1 VTLLRFNLGELD
13 IVKNEAGRTNIFSMG
28 VNLPPP
34 QKIGK
39 AGQMPNVNFEK
50 QTGFK
55 FDSIDVLN
63 VSVGTANFIDLKDQ
77 QQNRTQKIDMQNVV
91 VKNVK
96 SMGDL
101 SGLVLS
107 WRCAAGIFSI
117 RWWIRRR
124 SAPSGN
130 NCIAFCIF
138 GGAFFSNFMACI
150 GILSNQPRASW

>member
-1 VTLLRFNLGELD
+1 
-13 IVKNEAGRTNIFSMG
+13 
-28 VNLPPP
+28 
-34 QKIGK
+34 
-39 AGQMPNVNFEK
+39 MPNVNFEK

-101 SGLVLS
+101 SGLGLIL
-107 WRCAAGIFSI
+107 AL
-117 RWWIRRR
+117 R
-124 SAPSGN
+124 SGD
-130 NCIAFCIF
+130 
-138 GGAFFSNFMACI
+138 FFNSLVDPQAVSP
-150 GILSNQPRASW
+150 LWK